1 MKTIFQKCSLI
12 ISLCIIIS
20 LILPQDVPIILIIV
34 SGITLGIYID
44 PFTPIKK

>member
-12 ISLCIIIS
+12 ISLSIIIG
-20 LILPQDVPIILIIV
+20 LILPENAPIILVVV
-34 SGITLGIYID
+34 SAITLGIYID